1 MWSSFARS
9 CKAWCEGIR
18 ILMWKFLSCKSR
30 MFKIDFSQNLSF
42 MQSSFT
48 NSIDNDRKAA
58 KKCVV
63 ALLDPLVVKEKTGL
77 SQNFETQSF
86 IVFETDLNLNIMEV
100 DKYAQ
105 PSISKS
111 DMMSRMQLQNFFVV
125 DSAFWDWRRMSFNIY
140 ASLRRRVVSKMLSS
154 SSLGHVFANIF
165 LALLDGNISARSVR
179 RRKVVFLWL
188 KRGSDFHTSMC
199 RSVSHSWRLW
209 RSDRQARTSNTTGPL
224 PAEPPRQL

>member
-1 MWSSFARS
+1 
-9 CKAWCEGIR
+9 
-18 ILMWKFLSCKSR
+18 

-125 DSAFWDWRRMSFNIY
+125 DSAF
-140 ASLRRRVVSKMLSS
+140 
-154 SSLGHVFANIF
+154 
-165 LALLDGNISARSVR
+165 
-179 RRKVVFLWL
+179 
-188 KRGSDFHTSMC
+188 
-199 RSVSHSWRLW
+199 
-209 RSDRQARTSNTTGPL
+209 
-224 PAEPPRQL
+224 